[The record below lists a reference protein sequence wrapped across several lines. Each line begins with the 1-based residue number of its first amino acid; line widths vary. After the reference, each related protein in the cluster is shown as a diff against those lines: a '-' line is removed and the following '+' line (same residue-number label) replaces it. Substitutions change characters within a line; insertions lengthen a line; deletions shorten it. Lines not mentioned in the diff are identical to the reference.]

1 MAGPR
6 RSLSWRYP
14 LNPLAVQLYS
24 VREQAAVDRRAV
36 LRRIAEIGYGA
47 VEPYDA
53 HLDPDGLA
61 ADLEE
66 TGLRVCSVH
75 APLLGEQRGVA
86 LAAAVRVGAD
96 AVIVPSA
103 PVEWFA
109 DRAGLE
115 RAARALNEAAREAAD
130 HGLRLGYHNHW
141 WELEQQVDG
150 RPALEALEELLA
162 PEVFL
167 EVDVYWA
174 ATGGADPSALLTR
187 LGGRVGY
194 LHVKDGPATKEGPMT
209 AVGAGEVPIPD
220 ALAAAPGAVRIV
232 ELDHCATDM
241 VEALAD
247 SHAYLTGLVE
257 TGRVSP

>member
-1 MAGPR
+1 M
-6 RSLSWRYP
+6 S
-14 LNPLAVQLYS
+14 PLAVQLYS

-47 VEPYDA
+47 VEPYDP
-53 HLDPDGLA
+53 HVDPVGLA

-66 TGLRVCSVH
+66 AGLTVCSVH
-75 APLLGEQRGVA
+75 GPLLDERRSSV
-86 LAAAVRVGAD
+86 LAAAAVIGAD
-96 AVIVPSA
+96 TVIVPMA
-103 PVEWFA
+103 PAEWFA
-109 DRAGLE
+109 DLGGLE
-115 RAARALNEAAREAAD
+115 LAARTINEAAVEAAG

-150 RPALEALEELLA
+150 RPALEVLAELLA
-162 PEVFL
+162 PEVLL

-174 ATGGADPSALLTR
+174 ATGGVDPSALLAR
-187 LGGRVGY
+187 LGERVRY

-209 AVGAGEVPIPD
+209 AVGAGSVPIVNALTTAPD
-220 ALAAAPGAVRIV
+220 AVRIV

-247 SHAYLTGLVE
+247 SHAYLTGLIAA
-257 TGRVSP
+257 GRVSP